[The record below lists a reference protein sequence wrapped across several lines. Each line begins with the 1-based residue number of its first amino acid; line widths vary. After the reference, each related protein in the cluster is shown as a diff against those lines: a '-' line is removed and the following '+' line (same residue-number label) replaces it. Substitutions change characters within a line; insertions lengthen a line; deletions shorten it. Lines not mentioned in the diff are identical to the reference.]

1 MATPRKTKAATGK
14 RKAASP
20 ARHPAAPKKAKPAAR
35 KPESH
40 APKGAA
46 ARPAAKKESHAAA
59 AAKQGP
65 KGRTAAA
72 RRAAA
77 PPPPVRPLGVL
88 PASSMAKAK
97 ERPAA
102 PPAAAVKPVA
112 ARKAATRPEGGEA
125 QPIGAKDFK
134 HFEELLMAELQKIRR
149 EMGHLE
155 NTVLKVNP
163 RDSSGDLSGYSFH
176 MADAGTDAME
186 REKAFLF
193 ASVEGRKELEIRA
206 ALQRIYEGTYGVC
219 EECGQPISR
228 ARLEAMPSVRLC
240 LSCKQK
246 EEQASRSQPG

>member
-1 MATPRKTKAATGK
+1 MATPRKSKAATGK

-20 ARHPAAPKKAKPAAR
+20 ARHPAAPRKTKPLAR

-40 APKGAA
+40 AAKGTAP
-46 ARPAAKKESHAAA
+46 RPAAKKDARPAAA
-59 AAKQGP
+59 EKQAP
-65 KGRTAAA
+65 KGRTAASK
-72 RRAAA
+72 RSAA

-88 PASSMAKAK
+88 PASSMSKAK
-97 ERPAA
+97 ERPAVPPVA
-102 PPAAAVKPVA
+102 PAKPA
-112 ARKAATRPEGGEA
+112 ARKAAARPETVEA
-125 QPIGAKDFK
+125 QPLTAKDYK

-193 ASVEGRKELEIRA
+193 ASVEGRRELEIRA
-206 ALQRIYEGTYGVC
+206 ALQRIYEGTFGVC

-228 ARLEAMPSVRLC
+228 ARLEAMSSVRLC